1 VRENNM
7 KIIFMGTPEFS
18 VPPLQRLINEFEVSA
33 VFTQPDRPK
42 GRGKNLAMSPVK
54 QLAVSYNVPVYQPL
68 KLRNNEEMIEI
79 IKSLKPDFIVVVA
92 FGQIL
97 PKEILDI
104 PRFGCINLHASLLP
118 KYRGAA
124 PINWCIIEGESKSG
138 NTTMLM
144 DVGIDTGDMFLT
156 EEVELT
162 DSITAG
168 ELHDILMNSG
178 GELLV
183 KTINGIVN
191 NEIEP
196 VKQEN
201 EFSCYAS
208 MLDKEMAK
216 INWESSNV
224 NIHNFIRG
232 LNPWPIAY
240 THYEDKV
247 MKIYKS
253 RVLNEKSS
261 KAVGSII
268 EVSKEGIKVSTG
280 SGVLLIEEIQF
291 PGKKPLKVKDYII
304 GNKIDEGV
312 VLK

>member
-1 VRENNM
+1 M

-18 VPPLQRLINEFEVSA
+18 VPSLQKLINEFEVCA

-54 QLAVSYNVPVYQPL
+54 ELAVTYDIPVYQPL
-68 KLRNNEEMIEI
+68 KLKNNEEMIKI
-79 IKSLKPDFIVVVA
+79 IEDLKPDFIVVVA

-97 PKEILDI
+97 PKKILDI
-104 PRFGCINLHASLLP
+104 PKFGCINLHASLLP
-118 KYRGAA
+118 QYRGAA
-124 PINWCIIEGESKSG
+124 PINWCIIEGASKSG

-144 DVGIDTGDMFLT
+144 DVGLDTGDMLLT
-156 EEVELT
+156 QEMELSDT
-162 DSITAG
+162 ITAG

-201 EFSCYAS
+201 EFSSYAS

-216 INWESSNV
+216 INWERSNV
-224 NIHNFIRG
+224 DIHNFIRG

-240 THYEDKV
+240 THYGNTV

-261 KAVGSII
+261 KEVGTIL
-268 EVSKEGIKVSTG
+268 EVSKEGLKVSTG

-291 PGKKPLKVKDYII
+291 PGKKPLKVKDFII
-304 GNKIDEGV
+304 GNKIDEGSI
-312 VLK
+312 LQ

>member
-1 VRENNM
+1 M

-18 VPPLQRLINEFEVSA
+18 VPSLQSLINEFEVSE

-54 QLAVSYNVPVYQPL
+54 QLAMSYNIPVYQPL

-79 IKSLKPDFIVVVA
+79 IKNSKPDFIIVVA

-104 PRFGCINLHASLLP
+104 PKYGCINLHASLLP

-124 PINWCIIEGESKSG
+124 PINWCIIEGECKSG
-138 NTTMLM
+138 NTTMFM
-144 DVGIDTGDMFLT
+144 DVGLDTGDILLK
-156 EEVELT
+156 EEVELNNT
-162 DSITAG
+162 ITAG
-168 ELHDILMNSG
+168 ELTDILKSSG
-178 GELLV
+178 GELLI

-191 NEIEP
+191 SEI
-196 VKQEN
+196 VQIKQEN
-201 EFSCYAS
+201 EHSSYAS
-208 MLDKEMAK
+208 MLDKKMAQ
-216 INWESSNV
+216 INWNKSNV
-224 NIHNFIRG
+224 EIHNLIRG
-232 LNPWPIAY
+232 LNPRPVAY
-240 THYEDKV
+240 THYEDVV

-253 RVLNEKSS
+253 RVINEESNEN
-261 KAVGSII
+261 VGSII
-268 EVSKEGIKVSTG
+268 EVSKEGLKVATG

-304 GNKIDEGV
+304 GNKINEGV
-312 VLK
+312 ILK

>member
-1 VRENNM
+1 MN
-7 KIIFMGTPEFS
+7 IIFMGTPEFS
-18 VPPLQRLINEFEVSA
+18 VPSLQKLINEFEVSA

-54 QLAVSYNVPVYQPL
+54 QLAVTYDIPVYQPL
-68 KLRNNEEMIEI
+68 KLRHNEEMIEI
-79 IKSLKPDFIVVVA
+79 IRNLKPDFIVVVA

-104 PRFGCINLHASLLP
+104 PKYGCINLHASLLP

-144 DVGIDTGDMFLT
+144 DVGLDTGDMLLT
-156 EEVELT
+156 EEMELSDT
-162 DSITAG
+162 ITAG

-191 NEIEP
+191 NDIEP
-196 VKQEN
+196 VKQKN
-201 EFSCYAS
+201 ELSSYAS

-216 INWESSNV
+216 INWEGSNV
-224 NIHNFIRG
+224 SIHNFIRG

-240 THYEDKV
+240 TRYEDTV

-253 RVLNEKSS
+253 RVLNEQSNKEI
-261 KAVGSII
+261 GSII

-280 SGVLLIEEIQF
+280 SGILLIEEIQF

-304 GNKIDEGV
+304 GNKINEGI

>member
-1 VRENNM
+1 M

-18 VPPLQRLINEFEVSA
+18 VPPLQKLINEFQVSA

-42 GRGKNLAMSPVK
+42 GRGKNLAVPPVK
-54 QLAVSYNVPVYQPL
+54 QLAISYDIPVYQPL
-68 KLRNNEEMIEI
+68 KLKKNVEMIEL
-79 IKSLKPDFIVVVA
+79 IKNLKPDFIVVVA

-97 PKEILDI
+97 PKEILEI
-104 PRFGCINLHASLLP
+104 PKYGCINLHASLLP

-124 PINWCIIEGESKSG
+124 PINWCIIDGECKSG
-138 NTTMLM
+138 NTTMFM
-144 DVGIDTGDMFLT
+144 DVGIDTGDMLLT
-156 EEVELT
+156 QEVELT
-162 DSITAG
+162 NTITAG
-168 ELHDILMNSG
+168 ELHDILSSSG
-178 GELLV
+178 GELLI

-196 VKQEN
+196 VKQDN
-201 EFSCYAS
+201 DASTYTS
-208 MLDKEMAK
+208 MLSKEMAI
-216 INWESSNV
+216 INWEHSSKS
-224 NIHNFIRG
+224 IHNFIRG

-240 THYEDKV
+240 THYENRV

-253 RVLNEKSS
+253 RVLSEESNKCI
-261 KAVGSII
+261 GSII
-268 EVSKEGIKVSTG
+268 EVSKEGLKVSTG

-312 VLK
+312 ILK